1 MDPIPYT
8 HPTLPGTTQ
17 PAAISSMPTGLP
29 PGLPMT
35 LGDADASQSTP
46 TTPTAMGPTIPSIT
60 PIPMGPQ
67 PTLLQE
73 STTAAPSGWYAPPDF
88 GKNVLGLSTV
98 EVYVIIF
105 AIAMMIISAS
115 LVVSFSGK

>member
-1 MDPIPYT
+1 
-8 HPTLPGTTQ
+8 
-17 PAAISSMPTGLP
+17 
-29 PGLPMT
+29 
-35 LGDADASQSTP
+35 
-46 TTPTAMGPTIPSIT
+46 MGPTIPPIT
-60 PIPMGPQ
+60 PLPMGPK

-73 STTAAPSGWYAPPDF
+73 STTTAVPTGWYAPPDF

-105 AIAMMIISAS
+105 AIALMIISAS

>member
-1 MDPIPYT
+1 MET

-35 LGDADASQSTP
+35 LGDADASQSTQS
-46 TTPTAMGPTIPSIT
+46 AMGPTIPPIT
-60 PIPMGPQ
+60 PLPMGPQ
-67 PTLLQE
+67 PPLLQE
-73 STTAAPSGWYAPPDF
+73 STTAAPSAWYAPPDF
-88 GKNVLGLSTV
+88 GKNVLGMSTV

>member
-1 MDPIPYT
+1 MET

-17 PAAISSMPTGLP
+17 PTAISSIPAGLP
-29 PGLPMT
+29 PGLPLT
-35 LGDADASQSTP
+35 LGDANASQSTP
-46 TTPTAMGPTIPSIT
+46 TTQSATAPTILPIT
-60 PIPMGPQ
+60 PLPMGPQ

-88 GKNVLGLSTV
+88 GKNVLGMSTV